1 MPIPRSAGAG
11 EAIRLHKVAS
21 YAAVVAAGFSVG
33 AATWAGSIET
43 AVLERPWPNEHVR
56 TLEVG
61 HHEVQWRQAASRKDG
76 IFAGVRFLA
85 PRERVEVWR
94 LATDYTDIGAMTPG
108 VTAVRFLERTPTRQV
123 IQVDV
128 QVLWKKLQLTF
139 ETEQEPPESIR
150 FQLNA
155 PILGEYRG
163 LCTFQERA
171 AAQTTDVEL
180 STWLKPARPVPMRL
194 LLIVERMTLLQGAKS
209 FLKSCEASRP
219 ASQPPA
225 S

>member
-1 MPIPRSAGAG
+1 M
-11 EAIRLHKVAS
+11 
-21 YAAVVAAGFSVG
+21 
-33 AATWAGSIET
+33 
-43 AVLERPWPNEHVR
+43 ERPWPRAHVR

-61 HHEVQWRQAASRKDG
+61 RDEVQWREAANRKDG
-76 IFAGVRFLA
+76 IFAGVRFSA
-85 PRERVEVWR
+85 PRERVHVWQ
-94 LATDYTDIGAMTPG
+94 LATDYTDLGAITPG
-108 VTAVRFLERTPTRQV
+108 VTAVRYLERTPTRQV

-128 QVLWKKLQLTF
+128 QVLWKTLQLTF
-139 ETEQEPPESIR
+139 ETEQDPPESIR

-163 LCTFQERA
+163 LCMFQERA

-194 LLIVERMTLLQGAKS
+194 LLVVERMTLLQGVKS
-209 FLKSCEASRP
+209 FLKSCEVSRP
-219 ASQPPA
+219 ASHPPV